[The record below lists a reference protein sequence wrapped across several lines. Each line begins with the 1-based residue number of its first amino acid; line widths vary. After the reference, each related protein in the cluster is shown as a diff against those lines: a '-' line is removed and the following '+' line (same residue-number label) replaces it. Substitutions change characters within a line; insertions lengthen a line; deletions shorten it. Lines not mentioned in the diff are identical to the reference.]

1 MAPRILSAYPITL
14 YVIFGMAVVSWVIAL
29 KYFLVVNRELMRL
42 YQTGEGNYLPRG
54 GGRGIPIAILI
65 TKNAMPRVE
74 KERRKCVYAIACF
87 IGLCFAG
94 ALLIDIFG
102 PIS

>member
-42 YQTGEGNYLPRG
+42 YQQVRGTTFQGEAAEEFRLLFSSLRTQCREWRKSEGNAFMPSLVLSGFVLPG
-54 GGRGIPIAILI
+54 H
-65 TKNAMPRVE
+65 
-74 KERRKCVYAIACF
+74 Y
-87 IGLCFAG
+87 
-94 ALLIDIFG
+94 
-102 PIS
+102 S